1 MRVGRLLG
9 PELETLLNESPGE
22 LRQLV
27 EDIHPE
33 DIADVIGELEA
44 ERASS
49 LLRALP
55 IDYAAQV
62 FERLNEEQQ
71 AKLASFMG
79 PLQTAR
85 IATEMDADDLVDFLG
100 GLPTEEAA
108 PLLEQL
114 ERVDPEIVVEVE
126 ELGRWPDASAGGL
139 MTTNYLDVPA
149 GATIAEAVEALRR
162 EAHEAET
169 SLDTLYVLEGDRVI
183 GFLTLRDLLLSRPEQ
198 RVDEVMS
205 QNVISVPP
213 ELDQEE
219 VARTLAKYDLNTL
232 PVLDAEGRI
241 LGVITSDDVLDV
253 MTEEQ
258 HEDVQKMGAI
268 APIEEG
274 YFGARIGVYIKRRAP
289 WLVILF
295 VGGYFT
301 TTAMEAFDPVLQA
314 ISQLAFYVPLLVSAG
329 GNSGSQSS
337 TLVIRGLA
345 VGEIRAADWWR
356 VLGRELIQGIVLGLL
371 LALLGIGR
379 VLVSG
384 GGLDMAL
391 LVAVTIVSIVTM
403 GCIVGGMMPLALHRL
418 GVDPATSSTPFI
430 ATLVDVLGI
439 LIYLTLASWVFRDVL
454 AASQ

>member
-9 PELETLLNESPGE
+9 PELETLLNESPDE
-22 LRQLV
+22 LRALV

-33 DIADVIGELEA
+33 DIADAVGELEP
-44 ERASS
+44 ERAST
-49 LLRALP
+49 LVRALP
-55 IDYAAQV
+55 TEYAAQV
-62 FERLNEEQQ
+62 FERLNEEYQ
-71 AKLASFMG
+71 AKLAAFMG

-85 IATEMDADDLVDFLG
+85 IATEMDADDLVDFIG

-139 MTTNYLDVPA
+139 MTTNYVDVPA
-149 GATIAEAVEALRR
+149 DATIGEAVEALRR
-162 EAHEAET
+162 EAHDAET
-169 SLDTLYVLEGDRVI
+169 SLDTLYVLDGERVA
-183 GFLTLRDLLLSRPEQ
+183 GFLTLRDLLLSEPTE
-198 RVDEVMS
+198 RVRDVMS
-205 QNVISVPP
+205 ENVISVPP

-232 PVLDAEGRI
+232 PVLDSEGRI

-253 MTEEQ
+253 LTEEQ
-258 HEDVQKMGAI
+258 HEDLQKMGAI

-274 YFGARIGVYIKRRAP
+274 YFGAGVGTYIRRRAP
-289 WLVILF
+289 WLMVLF

-301 TTAMEAFDPVLQA
+301 TTAMEVFDPVLEA
-314 ISQLAFYVPLLVSAG
+314 ISQLAFYVPLLISAG

-345 VGEIRAADWWR
+345 VGEITTRDWWR
-356 VLGRELIQGIVLGLL
+356 VLGREALQGIVLGLL
-371 LALLGIGR
+371 LSLLGVGR
-379 VLVSG
+379 VLVSHG
-384 GGLDMAL
+384 GAEMAL
-391 LVAVTIVSIVTM
+391 LVAITIISVVTV
-403 GCIVGGMMPLALHRL
+403 GCIVGGMMPLALQRL
-418 GVDPATSSTPFI
+418 GLDPATSSTPFI
-430 ATLVDVLGI
+430 ATLSDVLGI
-439 LIYLTLASWVFRDVL
+439 LIYLTFARWIFADVL